1 MARKRLDEDSV
12 SVTARF
18 PKILVERIDQFIKKF
33 KKGNPGLTI
42 SRADTIR
49 MILTKYFDHQA
60 ITEE

>member
-18 PKILVERIDQFIKKF
+18 PKVLLERIDRFIKKF
-33 KKGNPGLTI
+33 KKENPGLTI

-49 MILTKYFDHQA
+49 MILTQYFESQTV
-60 ITEE
+60 TE